1 MDDLQLHIPEAG
13 NDDGNQTTMKR
24 PSFLHVS
31 PSKSKLF
38 KGTVVEFLYS
48 LTV

>member
-13 NDDGNQTTMKR
+13 NDDTSDDEGNQTTMKR

-31 PSKSKLF
+31 PSKSKMF
-38 KGTVVEFLYS
+38 K
-48 LTV
+48 